1 MARPRQPQEVT
12 YDQSGSPPA
21 ACEYAKI
28 RTWVP
33 ISRHVVQPE
42 VRGRPQRI
50 IEGTSSTSWISRLLA
65 HAAVCI
71 LAAVRSNLDECDVVK
86 EGPCGLARAPRRQV
100 LGVSLPLY
108 EERHLPRGR
117 VTKLQRQR

>member
-21 ACEYAKI
+21 ACEYAKF
-28 RTWVP
+28 
-33 ISRHVVQPE
+33 E
-42 VRGRPQRI
+42 RGRPQRI